1 MADGA
6 APHAAA
12 RGPSTPLLD
21 CRDVAVSYGAVQAL
35 RGIDLS
41 VRHGTVHVLLGA
53 NGAGK
58 STLLAAIS
66 GLVALRAGTVCFDG
80 ASLAGLD
87 PRAIVRRG
95 IAHCPEGRRLFG
107 ALTVAENLRLGAAGR
122 ADATGADADRD
133 ALLALFPILR
143 ERLGQAAGTLSG
155 GEQQQLALARA
166 LMAKPRLLLLDEP
179 SLGVAPKLVAQ
190 IFETLLE
197 LRRRG
202 TTILLVEQNVRA
214 AAAIADDATLLA
226 SGRVRFAGRA
236 AQLDTDAL
244 VGAVLG
250 GGDTGRPAARPADT
264 AAA

>member
-1 MADGA
+1 MADSA
-6 APHAAA
+6 AHPATAN
-12 RGPSTPLLD
+12 GPATLPPPQLLD
-21 CRDVAVSYGAVQAL
+21 CRGVAVSYGAVHAL
-35 RGIDLS
+35 RGVDLA
-41 VRHGTVHVLLGA
+41 VRRGTVHVLLGA

-66 GLVALRAGTVCFDG
+66 GLVPLRAGAIRFDA

-87 PRAIVRRG
+87 ARAIVRRG

-122 ADATGADADRD
+122 ADPAGADADRA

-166 LMAKPRLLLLDEP
+166 LMAGPRLLLLDEP
-179 SLGVAPKLVAQ
+179 SLGVAPKLVTQ
-190 IFETLLE
+190 IFETLVE

-226 SGRVRFAGRA
+226 SGAVRFAGPA

-250 GGDTGRPAARPADT
+250 QRRTE